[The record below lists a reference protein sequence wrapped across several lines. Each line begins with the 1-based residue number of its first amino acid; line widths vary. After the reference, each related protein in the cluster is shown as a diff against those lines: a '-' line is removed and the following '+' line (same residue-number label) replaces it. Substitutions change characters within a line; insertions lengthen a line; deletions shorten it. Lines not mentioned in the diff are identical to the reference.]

1 MLFFP
6 NNKIFLRKSVI
17 FARFFAFYRK
27 KYHIFDSFCYFSVV
41 HIRRCWLLWYQQI
54 SSCMWLVYWQRLYV
68 SELYSFIS
76 MNWTCRT
83 SSSSQKSADFWE
95 PCLIG
100 YLCGSSPMK
109 KTILDLLH
117 SNESKRNTIYSIT
130 QRYIRLNKNKGLVE
144 PLVLIYILRI
154 NHQSYRT

>member
-1 MLFFP
+1 MRPYPPKLS
-6 NNKIFLRKSVI
+6 NMI
-17 FARFFAFYRK
+17 
-27 KYHIFDSFCYFSVV
+27 
-41 HIRRCWLLWYQQI
+41 I
-54 SSCMWLVYWQRLYV
+54 SSSTPNEWSKSSTVLDIIGGPLVRTALQQRTRLAR
-68 SELYSFIS
+68 
-76 MNWTCRT
+76 WGCRR